1 MRTESSLAVG
11 VAEVHALGGWGY
23 PAADARA
30 NRMVGGAHHVH
41 ALEFSVHVRVFHFSA
56 VIYHYQVWEL

>member
-23 PAADARA
+23 PAAATA
-30 NRMVGGAHHVH
+30 IYL
-41 ALEFSVHVRVFHFSA
+41 ALVLIEWLIMCTILREAMSG
-56 VIYHYQVWEL
+56 HYGN